1 MCQNARERVG
11 LGLQMP
17 GSVDG
22 REERESRSK
31 HRIRKNE
38 TTDQKDAKI
47 TLDIFQS
54 QDIVGDSS

>member
-1 MCQNARERVG
+1 MG